1 MTGHGKS
8 ASPIRGSRR
17 KFALVMDLVQGSL
30 CTSGGYGTKFE
41 ATGKYH
47 HLFDTATGASSG
59 HYIATSVFAPSAMV
73 ADALSTAL
81 YVTPPARGRDL
92 LASYQDATAL
102 VTLPDGVIQHLPGA

>member
-1 MTGHGKS
+1 MTGPGKS
-8 ASPIRGSRR
+8 ASPTRGNRR
-17 KFALVMDLVQGSL
+17 NSPSSWILLQGSL

-59 HYIATSVFAPSAMV
+59 HYIATSIFAPSAMV

-92 LASYQDATAL
+92 LAGYRDATAL
-102 VTLPDGVIQHLPGA
+102 VTLPGR